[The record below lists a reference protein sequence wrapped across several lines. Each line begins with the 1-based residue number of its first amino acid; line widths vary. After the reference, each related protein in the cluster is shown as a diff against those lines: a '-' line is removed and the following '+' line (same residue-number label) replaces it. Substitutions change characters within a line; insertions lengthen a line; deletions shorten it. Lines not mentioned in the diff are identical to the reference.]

1 MRAKDLI
8 KLLKQNGWVKVSQ
21 NGSHVKWKSGNKTE
35 IIAVHNK
42 AIPIGTLNVIL
53 KRAGLK

>member
-21 NGSHVKWKSGNKTE
+21 NGSHVKMK
-35 IIAVHNK
+35 
-42 AIPIGTLNVIL
+42 
-53 KRAGLK
+53 KRK

>member
-21 NGSHVKWKSGNKTE
+21 KRFSRKNEKSE
-35 IIAVHNK
+35 IK
-42 AIPIGTLNVIL
+42 PKL
-53 KRAGLK
+53 

>member
-42 AIPIGTLNVIL
+42 DIPIGTVNVIL
-53 KRAGLK
+53 KRAG